1 MARPVAQN
9 EIAGDGTACNDASSA
24 KGPRLLDTQT
34 LVIDLGIGLVAG
46 VVGGLA
52 GIGGSIVML
61 PGLALF
67 HGYRTE
73 NDDEHHIYM
82 AASMLVNIVVAL
94 SASLKHRQKK
104 AVRPGIMAWLATSMS
119 FGALSGVLA
128 SGLVKGTVN
137 KWVFA
142 TFIWA
147 YCLYTIVTLVRRL
160 PERPDDAPTPKPIV
174 LATIGLFTGF
184 AAGFLGVGGGILL
197 VPLLQVAGLPLRQA
211 IAGSAAVMWISAA
224 VGATSKLIKIHFNAD
239 LEALGLT
246 PMDAIAI
253 AGPMGAGAL
262 AGGFLGAW
270 LSHTLKIPALKVAI
284 VVVLSLAALKMVV

>member
-1 MARPVAQN
+1 M
-9 EIAGDGTACNDASSA
+9 
-24 KGPRLLDTQT
+24 LDTQT
-34 LVIDLGIGLVAG
+34 LLIDLGIGLVAG

-67 HGYRTE
+67 HGYRSE

-104 AVRPGIMAWLATSMS
+104 AVRPGVMIWLATSMS
-119 FGALSGVLA
+119 VGALSGVLA

-142 TFIWA
+142 AFIWA
-147 YCLYTIVTLVRRL
+147 YCAYTIGSLIRRM
-160 PERPDDAPTPKPIV
+160 PERPDNSPLPKPTV
-174 LATIGLFTGF
+174 LVLIGLFTGF

-197 VPLLQVAGLPLRQA
+197 VPLLQVAGFPLRQA
-211 IAGSAAVMWISAA
+211 IAGSASVMWISAA
-224 VGATSKLIKIHFNAD
+224 VGATSKLIKIHFDTD
-239 LEALGLT
+239 LRALGLT

-284 VVVLSLAALKMVV
+284 VVVLSLAALKMVT